1 MEGFVNTMNK
11 QCAAYCI
18 DLIRCLMQEKNIP
31 QIPQGVSLEEL
42 YAFAKLHGV
51 EAMVYH
57 GLEQISM
64 DEANPVWQ
72 DWANRADLLLTQSI
86 VQLAER
92 DQLFADLPSAGIPI
106 LPVKGCWLKEQ
117 YPDIDYRQM
126 SDLDMLIHRSD
137 LKKAETVMT
146 QLGYEKEADA
156 AENHDAYSKPPYM
169 GVELHHSLL
178 PEDDTRGS
186 YYDDV
191 WERAV
196 PEEGFLGVFR
206 LKPEDEYIFY
216 ILHLFK
222 HVLHAG
228 TGIRSFL
235 DSLVYRKIWPDMDQ
249 LYLRKEFEN
258 LGMTD
263 FVRCVEIITDCW
275 FETGTSVPAE
285 MEAMAESI
293 LSSGTYGT
301 ESRRFRNEMQEIGGK
316 FKNPFVVKAVYLL
329 SCLFLPLKAM
339 QELYPV
345 LVKMPVLLPVFWV
358 WRPISRLLFRPEA
371 LTNLVRQTN
380 EEGDKLWSE
389 YNWQEFQS
397 K

>member
-1 MEGFVNTMNK
+1 MNVNK
-11 QCAAYCI
+11 ECAAYCI
-18 DLIRCLMQEKNIP
+18 TVIRCLMQEKAVP
-31 QIPQGVSLEEL
+31 TMPEGVSLEEL

-51 EAMVYH
+51 EAMVFH
-57 GLEQISM
+57 GLEQLNIPET
-64 DEANPVWQ
+64 DPVWQ
-72 DWANRADLLLTQSI
+72 NWRNRADVLLTQSI

-92 DQLFADLPSAGIPI
+92 DVLFAALPAAGIEI

-126 SDLDMLIHRSD
+126 SDLDMLIHPEDR
-137 LKKAETVMT
+137 KKAEAVMA
-146 QLGYEKEADA
+146 QLGYTKEEDA
-156 AENHDAYSKPPYM
+156 AENHDAYIKPPYM

-178 PEDDTRGS
+178 PEDDSRLS

-191 WERAV
+191 WEKAV
-196 PEEGFLGVFR
+196 SEEGFPGVFR

-216 ILHLFK
+216 YLHLFK

-235 DSLVYRKIWPDMDQ
+235 DSLVYRKLWADMNKE
-249 LYLRKEFEN
+249 YLRQEFEK
-258 LGMTD
+258 LGITE
-263 FVRCVEIITDCW
+263 FVRCVETITDCW
-275 FETGTSVPAE
+275 FETGASVSTE
-285 MEAMAESI
+285 MEAMAGSI
-293 LSSGTYGT
+293 LSAGTYGT
-301 ESRRFRNEMQEIGGK
+301 ESGRFRNEMKEVGK
-316 FKNPFVVKAVYLL
+316 KFRNPFVVKIVYLL

-339 QELYPV
+339 QILYPI
-345 LVKMPVLLPVFWV
+345 LNKIPFLLPVFWI

-371 LTNLVRQTN
+371 LTSLVKQTN

>member
-1 MEGFVNTMNK
+1 MNK
-11 QCAAYCI
+11 QCALYCI
-18 DLIRCLMQEKNIP
+18 DLIRSVMQEKAVP
-31 QIPQGVSLEEL
+31 LMPEGVSIKAL
-42 YAFAKLHGV
+42 YAFAKLHSV

-57 GLEQISM
+57 GLEQLSM
-64 DEANPVWQ
+64 DEADPVWQ
-72 DWANRADLLLTQSI
+72 DWTNRADLLLTQSI

-92 DQLFADLPSAGIPI
+92 DTLFAALPAAGIPI

-137 LKKAETVMT
+137 LKKAEAVMT

-178 PEDDTRGS
+178 PEDDTRGN

-191 WERAV
+191 WERSV
-196 PEEGFLGVFR
+196 PEEGFPGVFR
-206 LKPEDEYIFY
+206 LKAEDEYIFY

-235 DSLVYRKIWPDMDQ
+235 DSLVYRRIWPDMDQ
-249 LYLRKEFEN
+249 FYLRKEFEK

-263 FVRCVEIITDCW
+263 FVRCVETITDCW

-285 MEAMAESI
+285 MEAMADSI
-293 LSSGTYGT
+293 LSAGTYGT
-301 ESRRFRNEMQEIGGK
+301 ENRRFRNEMKEIGGK
-316 FKNPFVVKAVYLL
+316 FKNPFTVKVVYLL

-345 LVKMPVLLPVFWV
+345 LVKMPALLPVFWV

-371 LTNLVRQTN
+371 LKNLVRQTN

-389 YNWQEFQS
+389 YNWQEFRS